1 MPSDGIGYA
10 SVLLH
15 VSSMITDL
23 PSCVAAICCFGFS
36 CSSSDLLIPA
46 YAVFRNLMLPLS
58 FSCIFDTILLL
69 VFFIKAIVDQSFRY
83 FTTQSINS
91 FKSSKVAVVLSL
103 CSRFLGHISCYGY
116 IDGPAQYTLN
126 NSTCLIKCINDR

>member
-46 YAVFRNLMLPLS
+46 YTVFRNLMLPLS

-69 VFFIKAIVDQSFRY
+69 VFFIKAVVDQSFRY

-91 FKSSKVAVVLSL
+91 FKSSKVAVGQNCPVSV
-103 CSRFLGHISCYGY
+103 FTILGSHQTAMDILTV
-116 IDGPAQYTLN
+116 QLN
-126 NSTCLIKCINDR
+126 TH